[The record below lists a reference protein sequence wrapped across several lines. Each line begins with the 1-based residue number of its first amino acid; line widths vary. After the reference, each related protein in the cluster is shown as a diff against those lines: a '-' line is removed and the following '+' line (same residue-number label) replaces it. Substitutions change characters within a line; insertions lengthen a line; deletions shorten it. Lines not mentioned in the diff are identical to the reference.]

1 MHLDIQTLVHYNTF
15 EHIATSNYNSVVKKI
30 NSLHYELIISNAKGR
45 ESSIGSGKQVT
56 NNC

>member
-1 MHLDIQTLVHYNTF
+1 MHVDILTLVHYNTF
-15 EHIATSNYNSVVKKI
+15 ERIATSNHNSVVKRI

-56 NNC
+56 NDC